1 MADKFPKSELPEP
14 APRGSQVFGNAPV
27 QEGEIFLG
35 ERTRAQLQ
43 EFGWQTGD
51 PIPPN
56 FSKII
61 QVLREEY
68 AADIEKFEKTNPQE
82 ANRARG
88 GLFNFIGLPDAARK
102 EIANVLAAFKNNNVT
117 GTLASPAVDDTTD
130 AYARFNPTVAEP
142 ADSGFVVDSME
153 LPKKQLEPQPTREKI
168 SEDAEYIKSQIFGKP
183 PETPAPVVETSNT
196 EALVD
201 TGVANNAQAY
211 CPRCLWELRKPFPV
225 EPTKDDIQN
234 FVIAIL
240 GNKCFSKTYSL
251 FGGRVTMHFQALSAK
266 ASAMVKTQL
275 AVDVRKQRILEAGDY
290 LATMV
295 DYRMMFAL
303 RELYI
308 PGSPPNHQIF
318 ADILTLTSKQ
328 EDETPLR
335 GYVEVFYSDLV
346 ISESLI
352 RIARQTAFEFGA
364 LCEKLEAM
372 AIEPSFWNGIVV

>member
-27 QEGEIFLG
+27 PEGEIFLG

-43 EFGWQTGD
+43 EFGWRSGD

-68 AADIEKFEKTNPQE
+68 ATDIEEFTKNNPQE
-82 ANRARG
+82 ANKARG
-88 GLFNFIGLPDAARK
+88 GLFNFTGLPEAARK

-117 GTLASPAVDDTTD
+117 GTLTEPAAETSSDV
-130 AYARFNPTVAEP
+130 YAKFNPAIDEAVS
-142 ADSGFVVDSME
+142 SGFVVDSME
-153 LPKKQLEPQPTREKI
+153 LPKKQPEAAPAAKI
-168 SEDAEYIKSQIFGKP
+168 SDDAEHIKAQIFGKP
-183 PETPAPVVETSNT
+183 PEPVGSATAEAAATDALVET
-196 EALVD
+196 
-201 TGVANNAQAY
+201 GVVNNAQAF
-211 CPRCLWELRKPFPV
+211 CPRCLWELNRPFPV
-225 EPTKDDIQN
+225 EATKDDIQN

-251 FGGRVTMHFQALSAK
+251 FGGRASMHFQALSAK
-266 ASAMVKTQL
+266 ASAMIKTQL

-290 LATMV
+290 LATMT

-308 PGSPPNHQIF
+308 PGNPPNHQIF
-318 ADILTLTSKQ
+318 PDILTLTSKQ

-352 RIARQTAFEFGA
+352 RVARQTAFEFSA
-364 LCEKLEAM
+364 LCEKLESM
-372 AIEPSFWNGIVV
+372 AIEPSFWKGIVV